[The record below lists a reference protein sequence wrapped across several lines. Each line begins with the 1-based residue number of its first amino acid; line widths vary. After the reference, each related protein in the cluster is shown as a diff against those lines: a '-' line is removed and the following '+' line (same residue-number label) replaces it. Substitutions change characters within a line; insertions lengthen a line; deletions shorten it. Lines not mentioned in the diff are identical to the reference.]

1 MYIGLGY
8 WTNTYMIVRIQRDRL
23 EIKTSCY
30 KSFKHER
37 NQTITQTFLSIF
49 DVFLMLYFLY
59 VNYLKNAN
67 NNCGAS
73 LDLNSIPINVQL
85 ELPYKADGMLLASFK
100 SH

>member
-1 MYIGLGY
+1 MLQKFQAWKKPDNNTNISEYI
-8 WTNTYMIVRIQRDRL
+8 WCFI
-23 EIKTSCY
+23 
-30 KSFKHER
+30 
-37 NQTITQTFLSIF
+37 
-49 DVFLMLYFLY
+49 DVIFLY